1 METSQKNN
9 VPAIFT
15 IFGVTG
21 DLAGK
26 KIVPSLWHLH
36 QEKRLPERM
45 AVIGFARR
53 PLSESDFRTLVKNAV
68 EKSAGKDIPEADF
81 EHFFKLFSYE
91 MGDFN
96 DQKSFE
102 SLNVHIG
109 GLEKTW
115 GLCAS
120 KLFYLAVPPTSYED
134 IFTHLSSVK
143 LNLPCSD
150 ETGWTRILVEKP
162 FGQDLNS
169 ALELDALLTKYFKEE
184 QIYRIDHY
192 LFKEIVQGIQNFRFS
207 NNLLETKWG
216 KDNIER
222 IDIRLHESIGVEARG
237 AFYDNVGALKDVGQN
252 HLLEMLAAITM
263 EYPAGMDA
271 TAVHKNR
278 EDILQALEPWSDAT
292 IRKNTYRAQYEGYR
306 EIKGVDP
313 KSDVETYFALK
324 STLTSPRWSGV
335 QVYMDSGKRL
345 GEARK
350 EIVLTMRHPKN
361 CLLCETGS
369 HGPNRI
375 TFRLEPSDEIVITFW
390 TKKPGFEQVLE
401 EREMSFFLYEK
412 KNKVQYVE
420 EYAKVIHAAIV
431 GEQALFCSS
440 KEIAALW
447 KFIDP
452 VIAGWK
458 KDLVPLG
465 SYVPDTLPQP
475 ALLTMPADLEDPPR
489 DKGKLGFIGL
499 GKMGANLVRQISAKG
514 WRVHGYNRSRGATD
528 ELKDTGIVATYTL
541 PELVKGLD
549 TPRTIWLMVP
559 HAAVDGVLD
568 ELLPLLSKGDTVI
581 DGGNSRY
588 KDSMRRHESIAKL
601 GIRFLDAGVSGGP
614 RGALEGAC
622 VMVGGQKE
630 LFDANEQ
637 LFKDM
642 SVPNGYLYA
651 GKGGAGHF
659 VKMVHN
665 GIEYGMMQ
673 AIAEG
678 FTILKKNPIAP
689 DVEAVARLYNHRS
702 VVESRL
708 VGWLHDAYRTLGVE
722 LNDDIR
728 ASATVAAS
736 GEGQWTVDEAHEL
749 GIPVPIIEG
758 ALEFR
763 KQSQKNPS
771 YTGRILS
778 AIRNQFGGHVA
789 AKTTE

>member
-1 METSQKNN
+1 
-9 VPAIFT
+9 
-15 IFGVTG
+15 
-21 DLAGK
+21 
-26 KIVPSLWHLH
+26 
-36 QEKRLPERM
+36 M

-53 PLSESDFRTLVKNAV
+53 TLSQSDFKMLVKGAV
-68 EKSAGKDIPEADF
+68 ERSAGKEIPETDF
-81 EHFFKLFSYE
+81 QHFFKIFTYE
-91 MGDFN
+91 AGDFN
-96 DQKSFE
+96 DKKAFE
-102 SLNVHIG
+102 SLSRSITTR
-109 GLEKTW
+109 EKEW

-120 KLFYLAVPPTSYED
+120 KLFYLAVPPESYES
-134 IFTHLSSVK
+134 IFTNLAAVK

-162 FGQDLNS
+162 FGHDLGS
-169 ALELDALLTKYFKEE
+169 GLELETLLAKYFKEE

-237 AFYDNVGALKDVGQN
+237 AFYDKIGALKDVGQN

-263 EYPAGMDA
+263 EYPEGMDA
-271 TAVHKNR
+271 GAVHRNR
-278 EDILQALEPWSDAT
+278 EAILETLEPWSEAT
-292 IRKNTYRAQYEGYR
+292 IKKNTYRAQYEGYS
-306 EIKGVDP
+306 EIKGVAP
-313 KSDVETYFALK
+313 NSETETYYALK
-324 STLTSPRWSGV
+324 SGLTHSKWSGV
-335 QVYMDSGKRL
+335 PIYMDSGKRL

-361 CLLCETGS
+361 CLLCETGA

-431 GEQALFCSS
+431 GEQALFCSA
-440 KEIAALW
+440 KEVAALW
-447 KFIDP
+447 RFTDP

-458 KDLVPLG
+458 KNLAPLS
-465 SYVPDTLPQP
+465 SYVPDTLPHP
-475 ALLTMPADLEDPPR
+475 AILTMPPDMEDPSR
-489 DKGKLGFIGL
+489 GKGAIGFIGL

-514 WRVHGYNRSRGATD
+514 WQVHGYDRSQDTTD
-528 ELKDTGIVATYTL
+528 ALKDTGMIASYTL
-541 PELVKGLD
+541 PEFVKGMP
-549 TPRTIWLMVP
+549 TPRAIWLMVP
-559 HAAVDGVLD
+559 HSTVDGILE
-568 ELLPLLSKGDTVI
+568 ELLPLLEKGDTVI

-588 KDSMRRHESIAKL
+588 KDSIRRHKEIPER
-601 GIRFLDAGVSGGP
+601 GINFLDAGVSGGP
-614 RGALEGAC
+614 GGALEGAC
-622 VMVGGQKE
+622 VMVGGERK
-630 LFDANEQ
+630 LFDVYEQ

-642 SVPNGYLYA
+642 SVPNGYLYC

-678 FTILKKNPIAP
+678 FTILKKNPLSP
-689 DVEAVARLYNHRS
+689 DLTAVARLYNHRS

-708 VGWLHDAYRTLGVE
+708 VEWLEEAYRILGVE
-722 LNDDIR
+722 LNDDVR
-728 ASATVAAS
+728 ASASVAAS
-736 GEGQWTVDEAHEL
+736 GEGQWTVEEAHEL
-749 GIPVPIIEG
+749 NIPVPIIEG

-789 AKTTE
+789 AKK